1 MYLFAAGSYVQ
12 SLEQRTMA
20 EVITKVLYP
29 ADDHIEGK
37 TLRIRQQY
45 FFVSATAQSILRA
58 HRARYGTVR
67 NFAEHHVIQINDTH
81 PTLIIPELMRL
92 LLDDDGLGWD
102 EAWAIVTA
110 CVPALCRTALERH
123 GLTDCFEEIVFAQE
137 LGLEKRDPQVYR
149 IATERL
155 RVSPGDCTLYED
167 APSNC
172 AAARLAGM
180 TVVGV
185 YDAFY
190 DSYQEEM
197 RKNSDRYI
205 RSFTELL

>member
-1 MYLFAAGSYVQ
+1 MKLFDLDG
-12 SLEQRTMA
+12 
-20 EVITKVLYP
+20 
-29 ADDHIEGK
+29 
-37 TLRIRQQY
+37 
-45 FFVSATAQSILRA
+45 
-58 HRARYGTVR
+58 
-67 NFAEHHVIQINDTH
+67 
-81 PTLIIPELMRL
+81 TLIDSNGIWVDVDLRFLGRHGLTPTEEYTYAVGHSIFPVAAEFTRDYYGLDLTPEAIMEEWLSMAGDAYAHVPMKEGARDYL
-92 LLDDDGLGWD
+92 SRCARGG
-102 EAWAIVTA
+102 ERMAIVTA

-137 LGLEKRDPQVYR
+137 LGLENRDPQVYR

>member
-1 MYLFAAGSYVQ
+1 MEEWLSMAGNAYAHVPMKEGARDYLSRCARGG
-12 SLEQRTMA
+12 ERMA
-20 EVITKVLYP
+20 V
-29 ADDHIEGK
+29 
-37 TLRIRQQY
+37 
-45 FFVSATAQSILRA
+45 
-58 HRARYGTVR
+58 
-67 NFAEHHVIQINDTH
+67 
-81 PTLIIPELMRL
+81 
-92 LLDDDGLGWD
+92 
-102 EAWAIVTA
+102 VTA

-149 IATERL
+149 IAAERF
-155 RVSPGDCTLYED
+155 RVSPEDCTLYED

-197 RKNSDRYI
+197 QKNSDRYI

>member
-1 MYLFAAGSYVQ
+1 MFDLDGTLLHGDMGVGIPGHGEPLFHDFLRGEVQAVVVPMKEGARDYLS
-12 SLEQRTMA
+12 RC
-20 EVITKVLYP
+20 
-29 ADDHIEGK
+29 
-37 TLRIRQQY
+37 
-45 FFVSATAQSILRA
+45 
-58 HRARYGTVR
+58 ARGGER
-67 NFAEHHVIQINDTH
+67 
-81 PTLIIPELMRL
+81 M
-92 LLDDDGLGWD
+92 
-102 EAWAIVTA
+102 AIVTA